1 MTAKKWNWSRDV
13 LEVQGLDYKG
23 PQTEQEVRGLAGFC
37 MLRRDQKC
45 LKELR
50 AYVHD
55 EWGDEK
61 QQYYLLDFLD
71 CTIDYTDFLLEKIDS
86 LERRQKKSNTILLP
100 LSIVGL
106 LYLIAFTFRAL
117 Q

>member
-1 MTAKKWNWSRDV
+1 M
-13 LEVQGLDYKG
+13 
-23 PQTEQEVRGLAGFC
+23 
-37 MLRRDQKC
+37 
-45 LKELR
+45 
-50 AYVHD
+50 HD